1 MKKRCFWT
9 CIIISLIPLQLV
21 LAIEPNQKQKLSFE
35 KKHKKIEHR
44 IEKNEGRKN
53 SYFSKK
59 RALLNKKYYVKLQ
72 RLEKKKNKISQ
83 KKYTKDYLH
92 LQKWFNREL
101 RQLAYQ
107 EEKFKKKIIR
117 HREQLDRLQ

>member
-1 MKKRCFWT
+1 MTKRWFWT
-9 CIIISLIPLQLV
+9 WIIISLLSSQFV
-21 LAIEPNQKQKLSFE
+21 LAFEPNQKQRLSLE
-35 KKHKKIEHR
+35 KRHKKIEHR
-44 IEKNEGRKN
+44 IEKNEGRKS

-59 RALLNKKYYVKLQ
+59 RMLLNKKYYVKLR
-72 RLEKKKNKISQ
+72 RLEKKKNKLSQ